1 MSWEPRPDLDI
12 PGVGSLRFREDAI
25 LARVA
30 PSHSDLGSCRVAVR
44 PAGPLSPT
52 LPPELFAVPADV
64 IDAALSR
71 LPQLDLPLRNFYA
84 PGIYGRELTIPA
96 GTLLTGRRH
105 KDAHLFMVHAGE
117 ITIWGDDVPPEV
129 VTGPHTCV
137 GGRGARRVGYAHS
150 DVVCTTVFRNPD
162 NLRDPDAI
170 LDLWTEV
177 PPIPA
182 DLVDGRF
189 LYPAV
194 LTRML
199 LLSGSADTGDH
210 ALREVL

>member
-1 MSWEPRPDLDI
+1 MNVEAPEPTPH
-12 PGVGSLRFREDAI
+12 SS
-25 LARVA
+25 ARA
-30 PSHSDLGSCRVAVR
+30 YGRGFPAVR

-84 PGIYGRELTIPA
+84 PGIYGRELTIPP

-117 ITIWGDDVPPEV
+117 ITIWGDDVAPEV
-129 VTGPHTCV
+129 VRGPHTCV
-137 GGRGARRVGYAHS
+137 GGRNTRRVGYAHTE
-150 DVVCTTVFRNPD
+150 VVCTTVFRNPD

-170 LDLWTEV
+170 LDVWTEV
-177 PPIPA
+177 PPISWDWSQVFPEAIIRLLVPSPFPSPGVPA
-182 DLVDGRF
+182 GPPKPVRQEIL
-189 LYPAV
+189 
-194 LTRML
+194 
-199 LLSGSADTGDH
+199 
-210 ALREVL
+210 